1 MESSFLSSH
10 SSSLPKLPPVG
21 GIVYDAKGMPA
32 TINAVLEYEGKLQ
45 VHLLREN
52 EAALVIPITLLTLT
66 DEGYHVR
73 ITFDECMQRDL
84 SAGQDAPSSVNEAS
98 HSIPVWEEV
107 MEVEKK
113 MVDSGKGVRIEKKVN
128 ERKENVTVSLLQ
140 EEIKVTRIP
149 KQKILAPNEMPLPR
163 QEGDTY
169 IVPVFREVLVV
180 EKRLCLEEEVHITK
194 QKNSVESSQSVPL
207 KSEQVSVQRFD
218 EGTS

>member
-1 MESSFLSSH
+1 MESSFSSSP
-10 SSSLPKLPPVG
+10 SSSLPNPPVG
-21 GIVYDAKGMPA
+21 RIVYDAKGVPA
-32 TINAVLEYEGKLQ
+32 TISAVVEYEGKLQ

-52 EAALVIPITLLTLT
+52 EQALVIPIRLLTLT
-66 DEGYHVR
+66 DEEYHVR
-73 ITFDECMQRDL
+73 IAFDECLQGDI
-84 SAGQDAPSSVNEAS
+84 SEGQDATSSVHEAS

-113 MVDSGKGVRIEKKVN
+113 LVDSGKGVRVEKKVY

-194 QKNSVESSQSVPL
+194 QKKSVESSQSIPL
-207 KSEQVSVQRFD
+207 KSEHVSVQRFD